1 VKWLKPYLPAY
12 LKLALPAWLSLLAE
26 VLIDLS
32 LPTLMATI
40 VNNGVMKQDMDLI
53 VRIGLLML
61 GLALFGSVAGVIRNY
76 MSTHASQNLG
86 TQIRADLFRK
96 VQALS
101 LASAGKLGA
110 SSLITRLTNDVM
122 QVQNLSF
129 MLTRIFIRAPLMLI
143 GGILMAFLLNP
154 GMAVVLFFSLPIL
167 SVLIVIRVKRGFP
180 LFRKVQTAIDR
191 VNGVVREFLSGVR
204 VVKVFNRMDYE
215 SERFN
220 RANQNLAGL
229 SIRAGRSMAAIQPLI
244 VIVMNGSIIILL
256 WLGGVRVQSGGA
268 QVGDIMAFINY
279 FLQILH
285 AMTMMS
291 WIFTAG
297 VRAKT
302 SLDRIGEVMNTVSD
316 IQAPDQPAEPERTGT
331 LEMDAVVYTYPGQ
344 VQPVLNQLRLKIQPG
359 QTAALIGS
367 TGCGK
372 TTLVNLFG
380 RFFDADAGSVKVDGV
395 DVRELGLADLR
406 NRIAYVPQRSILFTG
421 TIRENLLWG
430 APDASEEQIREA
442 IVIAQAADFIDQM
455 PAGLETRVGQ
465 GGVNL
470 SGGQKQ
476 RLCIARALI
485 RQAPILI
492 LDDSTSAIDM
502 VTDQKLRSALKNVRD
517 RTTVLMI
524 AQRVQSIMDADVI
537 FVMNGGNIESQ
548 GTHQDLLRTSAVYR
562 DIFRSQIGLDLD
574 GQEVV

>member
-1 VKWLKPYLPAY
+1 MKWLKPYLPAY

-256 WLGGVRVQSGGA
+256 WLGG
-268 QVGDIMAFINY
+268 
-279 FLQILH
+279 
-285 AMTMMS
+285 
-291 WIFTAG
+291 
-297 VRAKT
+297 
-302 SLDRIGEVMNTVSD
+302 
-316 IQAPDQPAEPERTGT
+316 
-331 LEMDAVVYTYPGQ
+331 
-344 VQPVLNQLRLKIQPG
+344 
-359 QTAALIGS
+359 
-367 TGCGK
+367 
-372 TTLVNLFG
+372 
-380 RFFDADAGSVKVDGV
+380 
-395 DVRELGLADLR
+395 
-406 NRIAYVPQRSILFTG
+406 
-421 TIRENLLWG
+421 
-430 APDASEEQIREA
+430 
-442 IVIAQAADFIDQM
+442 
-455 PAGLETRVGQ
+455 
-465 GGVNL
+465 
-470 SGGQKQ
+470 
-476 RLCIARALI
+476 
-485 RQAPILI
+485 
-492 LDDSTSAIDM
+492 
-502 VTDQKLRSALKNVRD
+502 
-517 RTTVLMI
+517 
-524 AQRVQSIMDADVI
+524 
-537 FVMNGGNIESQ
+537 
-548 GTHQDLLRTSAVYR
+548 
-562 DIFRSQIGLDLD
+562 
-574 GQEVV
+574 